1 MPRKKRVKKKI
12 KRFNFKILL
21 TIGIIIIL
29 LAVLGVYMITNLPV
43 RLRKVVLTDFAYNET
58 DTVQQIEYTVF
69 NNETTESS
77 CYLLLQLSQNKTVVK
92 TLKRDIDILQPM
104 ETRQGVFPFEMPYG
118 DTDYSFLVIC
128 K

>member
-1 MPRKKRVKKKI
+1 MPRKKRVKKNI